1 MGVAGESPRDAER
14 TLAGVAHLLILAS
27 LWGAV
32 ISLVIWWRE
41 RERSGYVGFHA
52 AQAALYQIGVYI
64 LSIVFAFMLVGL
76 LWIPFVAVW
85 PLVLRAGQEGESF
98 GAAGT
103 IWLVS
108 IVGVA
113 SITVVASVFLSLG
126 AIAYGV
132 YAAIQCF
139 RGRPFRYVLLA
150 RIAERMTP
158 EGSQHRDS

>member
-1 MGVAGESPRDAER
+1 MGIADESPRDVER

-41 RERSGYVGFHA
+41 RQRSGYVGFQA
-52 AQAALYQIGVYI
+52 AQAALYQIVVYI
-64 LSIVFAFMLVGL
+64 VGIVLAFMLVGL

-85 PLVLRAGQEGESF
+85 PLVLKASQEGESF
-98 GAAGT
+98 GVVGS
-103 IWLVS
+103 IWLLAIVS
-108 IVGVA
+108 VA
-113 SITVVASVFLSLG
+113 AITVAVSLLLSLG
-126 AIAYGV
+126 AIAYGL

-158 EGSQHRDS
+158 EGSR